1 MKKLLFLLLTVL
13 AVAAC
18 QNSESPTPDAPA
30 TDASKSA
37 QNAEALKPE
46 KVTGRIQ
53 ASLNDINQISD
64 ELDALP
70 EQVKKAKA
78 AEIKELKSMAEVL
91 TIKENELIQQLT
103 APAKPGVGGSE
114 ASSIV
119 SSPQAAEAPNTVAV
133 QSAAETMSLYQKD
146 VEQMKAQLQAL
157 KGNQ

>member
-18 QNSESPTPDAPA
+18 QNSEAPTSGAPA

-70 EQVKKAKA
+70 DQVKKSNATQIE
-78 AEIKELKSMAEVL
+78 EIRNMVEAL
-91 TIKENELIQQLT
+91 TEKQTALVQEIN
-103 APAKPGVGGSE
+103 APAQPAAGGAE

-119 SSPQAAEAPNTVAV
+119 AGSSS
-133 QSAAETMSLYQKD
+133 SAAAVENAVESMGRYQKD